1 VDKEF
6 IETRFGR
13 IPTKELTCP
22 NILCNDSCS
31 FSNYLPKLYDKYIDT
46 HSLPLSV
53 CIEGNWIDII
63 PSNFDKIKT
72 TRLDKVLFLRAG
84 SAVRTVLPNQL
95 TPKLAYFIGY
105 FVGDGGLKDTQKTYK
120 KVKRFEHKIIICDE
134 FAVQV
139 EFIQKLFKESFGIL
153 PPIRTERIEKGE
165 SLFYINP
172 TNKVV
177 YRFLTKVF
185 GFPPGP
191 KTENIKIPKLICDA
205 SDEIKKWFIRGVL
218 DADGDTRAVEAGFN
232 SQARI
237 KLRMKSKT
245 FIQEMKELIQNTFN
259 VSVNGPYLD
268 KGNNSAYIQVERK
281 KDIMALGHQTIFIHP
296 IKRWRLEQTCK
307 HLLNGKQSVF

>member
-1 VDKEF
+1 VNKEF
-6 IETRFGR
+6 ITTRFGR
-13 IPTKELTCP
+13 IPTKELVRP
-22 NILCNDSCS
+22 NIISNDSCS
-31 FSNYLPKLYDKYIDT
+31 FSNYLTKLYDKYVDT
-46 HSLPLSV
+46 HSLPLST
-53 CIEGNWIDII
+53 CIKGDLIDII

-72 TRLDKVLFLRAG
+72 TALDNVLFLRAG
-84 SAVRTVLPNQL
+84 SAVRTILPKKL
-95 TPKLAYFIGY
+95 TPKLVYFVGY
-105 FVGDGGLKDTQKTYK
+105 FVVDGGLKDTPKTYK

-134 FAVQV
+134 FLFQV

-165 SLFYINP
+165 ALFYINP

-185 GFPPGP
+185 GFPPGS
-191 KTENIKIPKLICDA
+191 KTEDIKIPQIICNA
-205 SDEIKKWFIRGVL
+205 SNEIKKWFIRGVL

-245 FIQEMKELIQNTFN
+245 FIQEMKELIQNVFE
-259 VSVNGPYLD
+259 VSVNGPYID
-268 KGNNSAYIQVERK
+268 KGNNSAYIQVEKK
-281 KDIMALGHQTIFIHP
+281 KDIMALGHQNIFIHP